1 MNLMYSKKTKNL
13 NWYKE
18 EKRKYMYTTNIQ
30 KKWVKQNIAKQP
42 RKE

>member
-18 EKRKYMYTTNIQ
+18 EREVMYKTNIQ
-30 KKWVKQNIAKQP
+30 KMAKA
-42 RKE
+42 EYC